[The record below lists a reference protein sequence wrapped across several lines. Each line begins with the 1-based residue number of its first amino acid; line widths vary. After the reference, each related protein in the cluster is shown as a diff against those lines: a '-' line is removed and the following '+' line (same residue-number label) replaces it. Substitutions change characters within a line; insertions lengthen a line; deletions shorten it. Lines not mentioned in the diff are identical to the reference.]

1 MKKLLSVLLTIGLIG
16 SLTACAND
24 SSKSASTATTQEAA
38 TTEAATD
45 GTQTAEKTETAKTE
59 VTSTAAKTVSV
70 AVETGSKPLSFE
82 DENGELTGYEVEVIK
97 ALDEIVAEYDFQIES
112 VDADAA
118 QVGLEAGKYAFIG
131 GGAYKTAER
140 EEKYL
145 IPDEFNGVSLVY
157 IYVKEGNDSIKTL
170 ADLVGKKVV
179 PSSPNGGIFNLLTSY
194 NEEHP
199 DAQITIET
207 ADGVALADR
216 FKSVDSGE
224 YDALVLPNNLGF
236 NEIKEE
242 LGIKVVPVETP
253 VAVNPTYFLLSKD
266 QTDLKEK
273 IDAGLKTLREN
284 GTLSELSTK
293 WYGEDTI
300 KFYQQ

>member
-1 MKKLLSVLLTIGLIG
+1 MKKLISVLLAVGLIG
-16 SLTACAND
+16 SLTGCANTG
-24 SSKSASTATTQEAA
+24 SKSASSTKQEAS
-38 TTEAATD
+38 TEATQASD
-45 GTQTAEKTETAKTE
+45 SGKEGTQTTAK
-59 VTSTAAKTVSV
+59 KVSV

-97 ALDEIVAEYDFQIES
+97 ALDEVIPEYDFQIES
-112 VDADAA
+112 VDADAT

-131 GGAYKTAER
+131 GGAYKTPER
-140 EEKYL
+140 EAKYL

-157 IYVKEGNDSIKTL
+157 IYVKEGNDSIKSL
-170 ADLVGKKVV
+170 DDLVGKKVV

-194 NEEHP
+194 NKDHP
-199 DAQITIET
+199 NAQITIET

-224 YDALVLPNNLGF
+224 YDAVILPNNLGF
-236 NEIKEE
+236 NEIKQE
-242 LGIKVVPVETP
+242 LGLKLVAVNPP
-253 VAVNPTYFLLSKD
+253 VAVNPTYFLLGKD

-284 GTLSELSTK
+284 GTLSKLSTK

-300 KFYQQ
+300 QYYKGQ

>member
-24 SSKSASTATTQEAA
+24 SSKSASTATTQEATTKEA
-38 TTEAATD
+38 TTE
-45 GTQTAEKTETAKTE
+45 GTQTAEKTETAKE
-59 VTSTAAKTVSV
+59 DVTSTAAKTVSI

-118 QVGLEAGKYAFIG
+118 QVGLDAGKYAFIG
-131 GGAYKTAER
+131 GGAYKTPER
-140 EEKYL
+140 AEKYL

-157 IYVKEGNDSIKTL
+157 IYVKEGNDSIQSL
-170 ADLVGKKVV
+170 DDLVGKKVV

-224 YDALVLPNNLGF
+224 YDAVVLPNNLGF

-242 LGIKVVPVETP
+242 LGLKVVPVATP
-253 VAVNPTYFLLSKD
+253 VAINPTYFLLGKD